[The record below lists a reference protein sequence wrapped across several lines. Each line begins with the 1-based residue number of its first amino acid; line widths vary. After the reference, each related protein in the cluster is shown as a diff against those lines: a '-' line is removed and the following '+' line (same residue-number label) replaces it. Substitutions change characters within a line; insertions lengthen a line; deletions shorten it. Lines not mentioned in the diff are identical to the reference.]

1 MISTLLLR
9 NARVPTLALQLD
21 ALADFGTIHVCIPQH
36 VCERL
41 RLEKLAEREVVLAD
55 GTAKVVPYVGPLEVR
70 FKNRAGFTG
79 ALVIGDQVVLG
90 AIAMEDMDLVVLPG
104 TRQLDVNPGSPGIGR
119 SIASRVRAVS
129 EPPGRYVLRR
139 ALRVRE
145 SCFSADSPEA
155 PPRARSRASRL
166 P

>member
-1 MISTLLLR
+1 VISNLLLR
-9 NARVPTLALQLD
+9 NARLPTLALQVD

-36 VCERL
+36 VCDRL

-55 GTAKVVPYVGPLEVR
+55 GAVKVVPYVGPLEVR

-79 ALVIGDQVVLG
+79 ALVIGDQVVIG

-119 SIASRVRAVS
+119 TIASRVRGVS
-129 EPPGRYVLRR
+129 EPPGRY
-139 ALRVRE
+139 ALRPGLRARQ
-145 SCFSADSPEA
+145 SCSSADLRAA
-155 PPRARSRASRL
+155 PRRARSRASRL

>member
-1 MISTLLLR
+1 MISNLLLR
-9 NARVPTLALQLD
+9 NARVPTLALQVD

-36 VCERL
+36 LCERL

-55 GTAKVVPYVGPLEVR
+55 GAVKVVPYVGPLEVR

-79 ALVIGDQVVLG
+79 ALVIGDQVVIG
-90 AIAMEDMDLVVLPG
+90 AIAMEDLDLVVLPG

-119 SIASRVRAVS
+119 TIASRVRGVS
-129 EPPGRYVLRR
+129 EPPGRYALRR
-139 ALRVRE
+139 GFPAPR
-145 SCFSADSPEA
+145 SSPSAGSRAA
-155 PPRARSRASRL
+155 PRRARSRASRL

>member
-1 MISTLLLR
+1 MSTLLLR
-9 NARVPTLALQLD
+9 NARVPTLALQVD
-21 ALADFGTIHVCIPQH
+21 ALADFGTIHVCIPQE
-36 VCERL
+36 VCDRL

-55 GTAKVVPYVGPLEVR
+55 GAAKIVPYVGPLEVR

-119 SIASRVRAVS
+119 TIASRVRGAS
-129 EPPGRYVLRR
+129 EPPGRY
-139 ALRVRE
+139 ALPRGSRVRR
-145 SCFSADSPEA
+145 SSSSAGSPSA
-155 PPRARSRASRL
+155 RSPSRSRASRL

>member
-9 NARVPTLALQLD
+9 NARVPTLALQVD
-21 ALADFGTIHVCIPQH
+21 ALADSGTLHLCIPQR
-36 VCERL
+36 VCEQL
-41 RLEKLAEREVVLAD
+41 RLDHLGEREAIFAD
-55 GTAKVVPYVGPLEVR
+55 GSAKVLPYVGPLEVR

-90 AIAMEDMDLVVLPG
+90 AIAMEDMDLVVLPA

-119 SIASRVRAVS
+119 TIASRVRAAG
-129 EPPGRYVLRR
+129 EPPGRY
-139 ALRVRE
+139 ALRPGLPVLQ
-145 SCFSADSPEA
+145 SWFSADSPEVL
-155 PPRARSRASRL
+155 PPARSRVSRL